1 MDLRLLADDDL
12 PVQVDR
18 YRLLGLLGQG
28 GMARVF
34 RAELGG
40 ERGFRKPVALKVLV
54 PTSAEQTASL
64 ASHLAQEARLGALLN
79 HPNIAQVHD
88 YGTLQGHPFVAFE
101 LVEGASLDRLLQAGP
116 LPPEAVVDLGL
127 QAAAGLHAAH
137 TAVDGE
143 ARLHVVHRDIKPS
156 NLMVRPDGLVKIVDF
171 GIAKAAAADAPTT
184 EHGVVKGTAAY
195 LAPEQL
201 AGEAVDG
208 RTDLFALGSVLGGA
222 LLGRPAFSGA
232 SVTAIMFQVAQGAR
246 GLREQGFF
254 DDVEAVSA
262 PLRPVLER
270 LLSTDPDERYPD
282 AAALVEALRPL
293 ASEGR
298 RSLAARAAA
307 AIGQPAAAVA
317 THAVAD
323 TVTLAASAPP
333 QTGASAPGGRSWPLL
348 GGLALL
354 GLVGVVGVASR
365 GDAPPSAS
373 SPDAVADAPR
383 EAVADAPREA
393 IAAPQVSAGGPRE
406 AVAAPEEVAP
416 TPGSEASSASAV
428 AAATPE
434 SPGAT
439 ARPEATTAAPAV
451 EAAAGGGLPLAIP
464 PADPVEE
471 VAPVPSVVRGSGLV
485 VTHTPLG
492 RAAGRSVFLKASVEG
507 PSSVRGTLHAEGASG
522 GGRVAKPLIPIEGTW
537 GASVTLDGPFAEGV
551 RYWFEVDPGDGQP
564 AVQHG
569 SEGAPHRLVRGE

>member
-88 YGTLQGHPFVAFE
+88 YGTLQGHP
-101 LVEGASLDRLLQAGP
+101 LLQAGP

-393 IAAPQVSAGGPRE
+393 IAAPQVSALPRQN
-406 AVAAPEEVAP
+406 
-416 TPGSEASSASAV
+416 
-428 AAATPE
+428 
-434 SPGAT
+434 
-439 ARPEATTAAPAV
+439 
-451 EAAAGGGLPLAIP
+451 
-464 PADPVEE
+464 
-471 VAPVPSVVRGSGLV
+471 
-485 VTHTPLG
+485 
-492 RAAGRSVFLKASVEG
+492 
-507 PSSVRGTLHAEGASG
+507 
-522 GGRVAKPLIPIEGTW
+522 W
-537 GASVTLDGPFAEGV
+537 
-551 RYWFEVDPGDGQP
+551 
-564 AVQHG
+564 
-569 SEGAPHRLVRGE
+569 